1 VTDLLLNLAISV
13 PSAVAVIITVV
24 VFLRHMTEDR
34 RSRDA
39 AQQRFLNAMEK
50 LSVPIQ
56 ELTIEVRLLRESDT
70 GKT

>member
-1 VTDLLLNLAISV
+1 MTDLLLNLAISV

>member
-13 PSAVAVIITVV
+13 PSAVAVIITVL

-56 ELTIEVRLLRESDT
+56 ELTIEVRLLRESEAR
-70 GKT
+70 KT

>member
-1 VTDLLLNLAISV
+1 MTDLLLNLAISV
-13 PSAVAVIITVV
+13 PSAVAVIITVL

-39 AQQRFLNAMEK
+39 AQQRFLNTMEK

-56 ELTIEVRLLRESDT
+56 ELTIEVRLLRESEAR
-70 GKT
+70 KT

>member
-1 VTDLLLNLAISV
+1 MTDLLLNLAISV
-13 PSAVAVIITVV
+13 PSAVAVIITVL

-56 ELTIEVRLLRESDT
+56 ELTIEVRLLRESEAR
-70 GKT
+70 KT

>member
-1 VTDLLLNLAISV
+1 MTDLLLNLAISV
-13 PSAVAVIITVV
+13 PSAVAVIITVL

-39 AQQRFLNAMEK
+39 AQQRFLNVMEK

-56 ELTIEVRLLRESDT
+56 ELTIEVRLLRESEAR
-70 GKT
+70 KT